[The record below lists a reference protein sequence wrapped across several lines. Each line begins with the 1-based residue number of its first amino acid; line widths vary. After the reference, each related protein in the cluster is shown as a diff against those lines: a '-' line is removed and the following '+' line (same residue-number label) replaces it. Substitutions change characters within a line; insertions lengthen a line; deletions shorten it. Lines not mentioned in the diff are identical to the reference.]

1 MKMDETKICIGI
13 DLGTTNT
20 SAAYSTLSV
29 NGKISV
35 EDLLIRQKGL
45 GSQRTFDTL
54 PSIIYIK
61 QNGDIAVGREAV
73 DLKDNSIRSSS
84 EDVRY
89 LENVKRYMGTQQKFV
104 LDGKTYTPID
114 VATEILKYVR
124 NYTQIKTMKS
134 DYYTVITVPANFN
147 TDQRTDTMEAAR
159 RAGFE
164 NVELYDEPKA
174 AILSFLHEESEK
186 REGRALDISTKKRI
200 LVIDIGG
207 GTCDISVEDVV
218 ERNGEYVFTHMAVG
232 RENLGGVDFDRRIGD
247 ELARSNLRGITLN
260 DAEIASL
267 RDMGQKIKEALSDS
281 IDDFIWENYD
291 GDKAALYE
299 QPDWL
304 DIIAEEEFECS
315 QMREINHQPI
325 NFTMNVREFVNAIT
339 PLIYQIE
346 EIPAANREQHEHN
359 KNMETLIHTTL
370 SDHDIDVDSI
380 DVIFLTGGM
389 AKCLPLRAALYEL
402 FQKPI
407 ISPANP
413 FLAVS
418 KGAAL
423 VNKYRSIEDN
433 SKDLMPNAVMMEMD
447 DGSLKTLIKM
457 GEPVPVEKTVEET
470 FKTVSGSGVAIRLFE
485 GKNEFDSGLRK
496 INNLYRITFS
506 EAQFPGREFKIA
518 YKVDKTKRINF
529 TVTFPDNG
537 ETYHIDGQIREGK

>member
-29 NGKISV
+29 DGQISV
-35 EDLLIRQKGL
+35 DDLEIRQKGK

-54 PSIIYIK
+54 PSIMYVK
-61 QNGDIAVGREAV
+61 DNGDLVVGREAQ
-73 DLKDNSIRSSS
+73 DLKENSIMSSS
-84 EDVRY
+84 DEIRY
-89 LENVKRYMGTQQKFV
+89 LENVKRYMGTQQKFS
-104 LDGKTYTPID
+104 LDDKNFTPID
-114 VATEILKYVR
+114 VATEILKHVR
-124 NYTQIKTMKS
+124 NYSQIKTMKS
-134 DYYTVITVPANFN
+134 DYYTIITVPANFN

-174 AILSFLHEESEK
+174 AILSFLHEESQK
-186 REGRALDISTKKRI
+186 RENKELDVSTKKRI

-218 ERNGEYVFTHMAVG
+218 EKEGQYVFAHMAVG

-247 ELARSNLRGITLN
+247 ELAKSKLKGIKLN

-267 RDMGQKIKEALSDS
+267 RDMGQKIKEALSDN
-281 IDDFIWENYD
+281 IEDFVWDNYD

-304 DIIAEEEFECS
+304 DIIEEEDSECS
-315 QMREINHQPI
+315 QMREINHQQFT
-325 NFTMNVREFVNAIT
+325 FTMNIRELVNAIS

-346 EIPAANREQHEHN
+346 DNPAANKQQREHN
-359 KNMETLIHTTL
+359 KNMEALINSTLA
-370 SDHDIDVDSI
+370 DHDIDVESI

-402 FQKPI
+402 YQKPI
-407 ISPANP
+407 VSPSEP

-418 KGAAL
+418 RGAAL
-423 VNKYRSIEDN
+423 VNKYRSIDET
-433 SKDLMPNAVMMEMD
+433 SKDLMPNAVMMEME
-447 DGSLKTLIKM
+447 DGSLKTLIEM
-457 GEPVPVEKTVEET
+457 GEPVPVAKTVDYT
-470 FKTVSGSGVAIRLFE
+470 FKTVSGNGVAIRLFE
-485 GKNEFDSGLRK
+485 GKNEFDSSLRK
-496 INNLYRITFS
+496 INNLYRITFD
-506 EAQFPGREFKIA
+506 EAQFPGREFKID

-529 TVTFPDNG
+529 TIIFLDNG
-537 ETYHIDGQIREGK
+537 DTYNIDGQIREGK

>member
-20 SAAYSTLSV
+20 SAAYSTLSI

-35 EDLLIRQKGL
+35 EDLLIRQKGR

-54 PSIIYIK
+54 PSIMYVK
-61 QNGDIAVGREAV
+61 DNGDTVVGREAL
-73 DLKDNSIRSSS
+73 DLKENSIMSSD

-89 LENVKRYMGTQQKFV
+89 FENVKRYMGTQQKFI

-114 VATEILKYVR
+114 VATEVLKHVR
-124 NYTQIKTMKS
+124 NYSQIKTMKS
-134 DYYTVITVPANFN
+134 DYYTIITVPSNFN

-186 REGRALDISTKKRI
+186 REGKELDISTKKRI

-218 ERNGEYVFTHMAVG
+218 EKDGQYVFAHMAVG

-247 ELARSNLRGITLN
+247 ELAKSKLKGIKLN

-281 IDDFIWENYD
+281 IEDFVWDNYD

-304 DIIAEEEFECS
+304 DIIEEEDFECS
-315 QMREINHQPI
+315 QLREIGHQPI
-325 NFTMNVREFVNAIT
+325 NFTMNIREFVNAIN

-346 EIPAANREQHEHN
+346 EIPAANKEEREHN
-359 KNMETLIHTTL
+359 KNMETLINTTL
-370 SDHDIDVDSI
+370 MDHDIDVDSI

-389 AKCLPLRAALYEL
+389 AKCFPLRAALYEL
-402 FQKPI
+402 YQKPI
-407 ISPANP
+407 VSPSKP

-423 VNKYRSIEDN
+423 VNKYRSIDET
-433 SKDLMPNAVMMEMD
+433 SKDLMPNAVMMEME

-457 GEPVPVEKTVEET
+457 GEPVPVAKTVEGT
-470 FKTVSGSGVAIRLFE
+470 FKTVSGNGVAIRLFE
-485 GKNEFDSGLRK
+485 GKNEFDSQLRK
-496 INNLYRITFS
+496 INNLYRITFD

-529 TVTFPDNG
+529 TITFLDDG
-537 ETYHIDGQIREGK
+537 KTYDIDGQIREGK

>member
-29 NGKISV
+29 DGQISV
-35 EDLLIRQKGL
+35 VDLEIRQKGR

-54 PSIIYIK
+54 PSIMYVK
-61 QNGDIAVGREAV
+61 ENGDVVVGREAQ
-73 DLKDNSIRSSS
+73 DLKENSIMGSA
-84 EDVRY
+84 EEVRY

-104 LDGKTYTPID
+104 LDGTTYTPID
-114 VATEILKYVR
+114 VATEVLKHVR
-124 NYTQIKTMKS
+124 NYSQIKQMKS
-134 DYYTVITVPANFN
+134 DYYTIITVPANFN

-164 NVELYDEPKA
+164 NIDLYDEPKA
-174 AILSFLHEESEK
+174 AILSFLHEESQK
-186 REGRALDISTKKRI
+186 RENKQLDVSSKKRI

-218 ERNGEYVFTHMAVG
+218 EKDGQYVFAHMAVG
-232 RENLGGVDFDRRIGD
+232 RDNLGGVDFDRRIGD
-247 ELARSNLRGITLN
+247 ELAKGRLRGIKLT

-267 RDMGQKIKEALSDS
+267 RVMGQEIKESLSDN
-281 IDDFIWENYD
+281 IEDFVWDNYD

-304 DIIAEEEFECS
+304 DIVEEEDFECS
-315 QMREINHQPI
+315 QMREIGGQQI
-325 NFTMNVREFVNAIT
+325 TFTMNIRELVNAIN

-346 EIPAANREQHEHN
+346 DIPAANKEQREMN
-359 KNMETLIHTTL
+359 KNMESLINTTL

-389 AKCLPLRAALYEL
+389 AKCLPLRAALFEL
-402 FQKPI
+402 YQKPI
-407 ISPANP
+407 VSPSET

-418 KGAAL
+418 RGAAL
-423 VNKYRSIEDN
+423 VNKYRSIDET
-433 SKDLMPNAVMMEMD
+433 SKDLMPNAVMMEME

-457 GEPVPVEKTVEET
+457 GEPVPVAKTVDDV
-470 FKTVSGSGVAIRLFE
+470 FRTVSRNGVAIRLFE
-485 GKNEFDSGLRK
+485 GKNEFDSQLRK
-496 INNLYRITFS
+496 INNLYRITFD

-518 YKVDKTKRINF
+518 YKVDKTKRI
-529 TVTFPDNG
+529 TFKITFLDNG
-537 ETYHIDGQIREGK
+537 DTYNIDGQIREGK

>member
-29 NGKISV
+29 DGQISV
-35 EDLLIRQKGL
+35 DDLEIRQKGK

-54 PSIIYIK
+54 PSIMYVK
-61 QNGDIAVGREAV
+61 DNGDLVVGREAQ
-73 DLKDNSIRSSS
+73 DLKENSIMSSS
-84 EDVRY
+84 DEIRY
-89 LENVKRYMGTQQKFV
+89 LENVKRYMGTQQKFS
-104 LDGKTYTPID
+104 LDDKNFTPID
-114 VATEILKYVR
+114 VATEILKHVR
-124 NYTQIKTMKS
+124 NYSQIKTMKS
-134 DYYTVITVPANFN
+134 DYYTIITVPANFN

-174 AILSFLHEESEK
+174 AILSFLHEESQK
-186 REGRALDISTKKRI
+186 RENKELDVSTKKRI

-218 ERNGEYVFTHMAVG
+218 EKEGQYVFAHMAVG

-247 ELARSNLRGITLN
+247 ELAKSKLKGIKLN

-267 RDMGQKIKEALSDS
+267 RDMGQKIKEALSDN
-281 IDDFIWENYD
+281 IEDFVWDNYD

-304 DIIAEEEFECS
+304 DIIEEEDFECS
-315 QMREINHQPI
+315 QMREINHQQFT
-325 NFTMNVREFVNAIT
+325 FTMNIRELVNAIN

-346 EIPAANREQHEHN
+346 DNPAANKQQREHN
-359 KNMETLIHTTL
+359 KNMEALINSTLA
-370 SDHDIDVDSI
+370 DHDIDVESI

-402 FQKPI
+402 YQKPI
-407 ISPANP
+407 VSPSEP

-418 KGAAL
+418 RGAAL
-423 VNKYRSIEDN
+423 VNKYRSIDET
-433 SKDLMPNAVMMEMD
+433 SKDLMPNAVMMEME
-447 DGSLKTLIKM
+447 DGSLKTLIEM
-457 GEPVPVEKTVEET
+457 GEPVPVAKTVDYT
-470 FKTVSGSGVAIRLFE
+470 FKTVSGNGVAIRLFE
-485 GKNEFDSGLRK
+485 GKNEFDSSLRK
-496 INNLYRITFS
+496 INNLYRITFD
-506 EAQFPGREFKIA
+506 EAQFPGREFKID

-529 TVTFPDNG
+529 TITFLDNG
-537 ETYHIDGQIREGK
+537 DTYNIDGQIREGK